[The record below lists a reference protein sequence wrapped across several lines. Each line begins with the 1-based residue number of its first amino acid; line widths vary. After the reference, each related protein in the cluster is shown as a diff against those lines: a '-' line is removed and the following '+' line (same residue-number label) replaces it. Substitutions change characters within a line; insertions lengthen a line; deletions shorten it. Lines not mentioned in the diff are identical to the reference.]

1 MQEADLLALRNFIS
15 TKRPHA
21 IVIGGESRDAMMV
34 AGDLREIV
42 SNLVEDDQ
50 FPQIPVEIMDNEL
63 AKVYANSIKGE
74 VRKDN
79 SCVGWVIIWLAKAT
93 QACKNKIIQETK
105 FSLVL

>member
-1 MQEADLLALRNFIS
+1 M
-15 TKRPHA
+15 
-21 IVIGGESRDAMMV
+21 VGGESRDAMMV

-74 VRKDN
+74 VCKMYN
-79 SCVGWVIIWLAKAT
+79 TVGHT
-93 QACKNKIIQETK
+93 R
-105 FSLVL
+105 